1 MMWFLIQ
8 IFKTIFNLDYCLTHS
23 SKLVVM
29 LIIEPEIRFKLNAD
43 EKQKSVIFFRLIKAI
58 SQVHKKGCKS
68 GSLILKQFVSTP
80 IH

>member
-1 MMWFLIQ
+1 
-8 IFKTIFNLDYCLTHS
+8 
-23 SKLVVM
+23 M